1 MIKLLIVGAGGF
13 VGAVSRYLICIGAG
27 RLYGGNFPLGTF
39 AVNLAGCLAIGVAMA
54 LIEDRPVL
62 SENAKL
68 LLVTGLLGAF
78 TTFSTFGLETVEL
91 LRDGRLAL
99 TGLYVAGSLL
109 LGGGGVV
116 LGRLATRA
124 IVT

>member
-13 VGAVSRYLICIGAG
+13 VGAVSRYLICSGAE

-39 AVNLAGCLAIGVAMA
+39 AVNLAGCLAIGAAMA
-54 LIEDRPVL
+54 LVEDRPLL
-62 SENAKL
+62 SEHAKL
-68 LLVTGLLGAF
+68 LLVTGLLASF

-91 LRDGRLAL
+91 LRDGRLGL

-124 IVT
+124 IAA